1 MLKYLKQ
8 LTGDSLIY
16 GISSVISGFISLF
29 LVPVYT
35 KIFQPA
41 DYGILNLVNVTF
53 FLLNIFV
60 VFGLDSAVAV
70 WFWDKTEESER
81 KKTFASWFWFQTGI
95 SLVMCLLICVFS
107 TVLSRAIL
115 STPDYY
121 YLFIIGALNL
131 PFLSTHRILMNWY
144 KYQRKA
150 VPTVIFTLTISLTI
164 ILLSI
169 LFVVILRIG
178 VKGVFIAQLIASVVG
193 ACFVLVKLYKWFAF
207 RFFNKERLRE
217 MLHFAAPLVPA
228 ALSYWALSNAGS
240 YVIEKFSSSKSEVGL
255 YQIGITFA
263 GFVNI
268 VVLAFNQ
275 AWPPFALS
283 ISKKEGHQY
292 IYASVFLFY
301 ITLGSIIASALWMFS
316 PEILS
321 LLTAPAYYGA
331 STVVGILGFNVFI
344 MGIASI
350 TSIGLNLAKTNKPYA
365 HGVFLASIL
374 SVALYFVLVP
384 FMGKEGAAWSTLAG
398 SISLVT
404 FVSVKAHRLYPV
416 PYNWS
421 KAFMYILLSGIL
433 VVLTRYFIPVPSGYL
448 FLYKVILFFIF
459 LAAMA
464 ALNITNV
471 KKIILSLRRNNEVA
485 AVN

>member
-95 SLVMCLLICVFS
+95 ALIMCLLISVFS
-107 TVLSRAIL
+107 TLLSKAIL
-115 STPDYY
+115 STPEYY

-169 LFVVILRIG
+169 LFVVILRVG
-178 VKGVFIAQLIASVVG
+178 VKGVFIAQLLASVVG
-193 ACFVLVKLYKWFAF
+193 ACYVLVKLYKWFAF
-207 RFFNKERLRE
+207 RFFNRERLKE
-217 MLHFAAPLVPA
+217 MLRFAAPLVPA

-240 YVIEKFSSSKSEVGL
+240 YVIEKYSASKNEVGL

-301 ITLGSIIASALWMFS
+301 ITLGSMIATALWIFS

-331 STVVGILGFNVFI
+331 ATVVGILGFNVFI
-344 MGIASI
+344 MGIAGV
-350 TSIGLNLAKTNKPYA
+350 TTIGLNLAKTNKPYA

-398 SISLVT
+398 SVSLVT
-404 FVSVKAHRLYPV
+404 FVSIKAHRLYPV

-421 KAFMYILLSGIL
+421 KAFMYILLGAI
-433 VVLTRYFIPVPSGYL
+433 VVIFTRYFIPVPSRYL
-448 FLYKVILFFIF
+448 FPYKVILFIIF

-464 ALNITNV
+464 ALNIKNV
-471 KKIILSLRRNNEVA
+471 KKIILSLKRNNEVV